1 MAGQPVG
8 GRDEYHLDGTFTH
21 QIPQSVQRRPIQA
34 GTTIPIIYK
43 EEFGWQLIP
52 ALSRGLL
59 HGLHLATNAFLLFLA
74 IRRDPGIRGR

>member
-1 MAGQPVG
+1 VTSQPVW
-8 GRDEYHLDGTFTH
+8 GRDEYRLDGAFTD

-34 GTTIPIIYK
+34 GTTLPILDK

-74 IRRDPGIRGR
+74 IR